1 MPSFVPRGTKCLTK
15 NLTKNSTSR
24 LTTGAEYDTI
34 LTMKTK
40 TNTVGIRLDD
50 TSIERLDALAQRIG
64 KTRSA
69 TLRRLLMFVDKECGV
84 TGEQSAFV
92 RWSKRIDA
100 MPLF

>member
-1 MPSFVPRGTKCLTK
+1 MLNK
-15 NLTKNSTSR
+15 NLTKNATPR

-50 TSIERLDALAQRIG
+50 TSIERLDALAQRID

-69 TLRRLLMFVDKECGV
+69 TLRRLLIFVDKECGAS
-84 TGEQSAFV
+84 GEQSSFI
-92 RWSKRIDA
+92 RWSRKIDS